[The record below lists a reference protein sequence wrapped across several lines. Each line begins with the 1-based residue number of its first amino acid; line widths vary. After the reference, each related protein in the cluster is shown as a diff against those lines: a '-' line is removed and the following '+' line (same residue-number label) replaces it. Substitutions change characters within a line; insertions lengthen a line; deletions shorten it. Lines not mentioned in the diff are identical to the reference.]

1 MRMSSEGKSSAST
14 RHAGCKIFM
23 APNGLSGVV
32 VGKEGERAGWLYD
45 FFVAGR
51 AEPRTGYEMMS
62 LACQQGADKLVIY
75 EHPLLAKF
83 FEQFGFQVT
92 NGFRPANW
100 NDIPINWRPEPGSA
114 TVPTSCPSFLCMIRI
129 ASGFSPANPR
139 GSVARSSPGKGGISA
154 GVPQGVCAHCLHE
167 AEPQRNDVGMF
178 GGYDCPGCGFL
189 YVCGTLTMGPRTDTS
204 S

>member
-1 MRMSSEGKSSAST
+1 MSSEEESSAST

-23 APNGLSGVV
+23 APNELAGVV
-32 VGKEGERAGWLYD
+32 VGEEGERAGWLYD

-51 AEPRTGYEMMS
+51 AGPLTSYEMMS

-92 NGFRPANW
+92 NGFRPANR
-100 NDIPINWRPEPGSA
+100 NDIPINWRPEPASA
-114 TVPTSCPSFLCMIRI
+114 TVSTSCPSFLCMIRI
-129 ASGFSPANPR
+129 ASGFRPANPQ
-139 GSVARSSPGKGGISA
+139 GA
-154 GVPQGVCAHCLHE
+154 GTRFSIPAGAPQGVCARCLHD

-189 YVCGTLTMGPRTDTS
+189 YICGTLTMGPRTDTS